1 MNGNQILSL
10 VGLIIVI
17 AGIFCPIISVPVTGD
32 LNLWGNGDAEGAV
45 VLGISIAI
53 LICIFITMDK
63 GVIFLGVIN
72 LAIISAVF
80 IGFQIKISGGSAI
93 QLQWGWALLALGS
106 FLLLFGAWEKNF
118 VMVIACIVGAG
129 LMSGALAYFNFYM
142 EAEKTR
148 NIAVKDCERLSAAY
162 HKYYE
167 TEGREIETLNELQ
180 EKYVPDI
187 DTLKDPWGNDY
198 EFDNVMKKI
207 YSKGPDAKAKTSDDV
222 AVFVNRK

>member
-17 AGIFCPIISVPVTGD
+17 AGIFCPIVSVPVTGD

-72 LAIISAVF
+72 LAIIAAVF

-118 VMVIACIVGAG
+118 VMVVACIVGAG

-162 HKYYE
+162 HKYFE

-180 EKYVPDI
+180 EKYVPDV
-187 DTLKDPWGNDY
+187 DTLKDPWGNSY

-222 AVFVNRK
+222 ANFVNRK